1 MLLIIYDYG
10 GAGGNVLQAAFR
22 QYYQNRRIKWY
33 KYATKTLK
41 NGRYTER
48 HLLITNTTLYF
59 LICLV
64 QQFLEQGDE
73 SSLPDWG
80 LFGPLVKVDNFW

>member
-64 QQFLEQGDE
+64 QQFFRTRGRKQ
-73 SSLPDWG
+73 PPG
-80 LFGPLVKVDNFW
+80 LGPFRAPR